1 MRKYKGIIFD
11 LDGTLINSIE
21 DIVDSMNE
29 VLNEYGMATFTL
41 EEYKTKIGSGI
52 RNLVKRSLPEN
63 TKEEE
68 IDEAV
73 KLYEKFYEKNYLNK
87 TKAYE
92 GIDELLEKL
101 VEMDIKLGIN
111 SNKKD
116 NYTKE
121 LAKKIFKNIP
131 FIKVFGER
139 EGIPIKP
146 DTTTMLEIVEAME
159 LQPEE
164 VLYIGDSDV
173 DMITGKNADMDTV
186 GVEWGFRSKE
196 ELISSGATYIISTPK
211 DLLDIII

>member
-173 DMITGKNADMDTV
+173 DMITGKNANMDTV
-186 GVEWGFRSKE
+186 GVELGFRSKE

>member
-173 DMITGKNADMDTV
+173 DMITGKNANMDTV